1 MNDQSFKICKIYTLV
16 FRDLYENSYQYL
28 YSRKSLHRAFFF
40 KEMARVCLMLD
51 GAKESEAATFIFF
64 LRSGLFVEELKK
76 KKKHKYSPHHHHTPC
91 LRHALAIIH
100 VCNKK
105 MGSVLGHYNKP
116 ANFLIYIS

>member
-64 LRSGLFVEELKK
+64 YRSGLFVEELKK
-76 KKKHKYSPHHHHTPC
+76 KTQIFTSPSS
-91 LRHALAIIH
+91 HAMLTSRTCYH
-100 VCNKK
+100 PR
-105 MGSVLGHYNKP
+105 LQ
-116 ANFLIYIS
+116 

>member
-64 LRSGLFVEELKK
+64 FRSGLFVEEL
-76 KKKHKYSPHHHHTPC
+76 
-91 LRHALAIIH
+91 
-100 VCNKK
+100 NK
-105 MGSVLGHYNKP
+105 
-116 ANFLIYIS
+116 